1 LTAAAGT
8 PASDDRAGDDVASST
23 CRRRILIFTD
33 GFPPHDRGGAE
44 RIAYYHAH
52 ALRDRGD
59 AVAVFTSHPSDGRSR
74 PAVADEDGVCVYRA
88 FPLNPVA
95 RRSDST
101 RVDRLV
107 TMGSSLVN
115 PFMSGA
121 LRRVVD
127 DFRPDLLH
135 AHYVVR
141 ISHAA
146 FARVAPGLPRVL
158 TFHGYQYECPKG
170 GLYRKRRDEIC
181 RDKPLP
187 CRIFRNAL
195 TRELSPVDRIVAI
208 SHFIR
213 DRLVEAGHPAEKV
226 RYIPNGVPD
235 LERRS
240 AGPASENRGFLFVGR
255 LVRAKGAVE
264 LIEAFRRID
273 DPTTRLTIVGD
284 GDDRPRAEA
293 AARGDDRIRFT
304 GWQSVDEVA
313 EHYRAARAV
322 VVPSLWHEVMN
333 TVICEAQS
341 WTRPVISSRVGGNLD
356 LIADGRSGYLC
367 EPGDAE
373 ELSRR
378 MEEILADDGLTDRLG
393 REGFAHVGQY
403 GMQRHIDSIVALY
416 DELLSDEGA
425 ARRQREANT
434 AS

>member
-1 LTAAAGT
+1 LTAAPGSPTARDG
-8 PASDDRAGDDVASST
+8 ADHDVASSAS
-23 CRRRILIFTD
+23 RRRILILTD

-44 RIAYYHAH
+44 RIAYYHAL
-52 ALRDRGD
+52 AMRDRGD
-59 AVAVFTSHPSDGRSR
+59 AVAVFTSHPSDGRSG
-74 PAVADEDGVCVYRA
+74 PTVADEDGVRVYRA

-95 RRSDST
+95 RRSEVT

-121 LRRVVD
+121 LRRAVG

-181 RDKPLP
+181 RDKPLL
-187 CRIFRNAL
+187 CRIFRDAF
-195 TRELSPVDRIVAI
+195 TRELAPVDRIVAI

-226 RYIPNGVPD
+226 RYIPNGVPN
-235 LERRS
+235 LERRR
-240 AGPASENRGFLFVGR
+240 AGPPSENRGFLFVGR
-255 LVRAKGAVE
+255 LVRPKGAVE

-284 GDDRPRAEA
+284 GEDRPRAEA
-293 AARGDDRIRFT
+293 AARGDERIRFT
-304 GWQSVDEVA
+304 GWQSADEVA
-313 EHYRAARAV
+313 EYYRAARAV
-322 VVPSLWHEVMN
+322 VVPSLWHEPMN

-341 WTRPVISSRVGGNLD
+341 WTRPVIGSRLGGNLD

-367 EPGDAE
+367 EPGDAGA
-373 ELSRR
+373 LRRR

-403 GMQRHIDSIVALY
+403 GMPRHIDSIVALY
-416 DELLSDEGA
+416 DELLSDERG
-425 ARRQREANT
+425 
-434 AS
+434 